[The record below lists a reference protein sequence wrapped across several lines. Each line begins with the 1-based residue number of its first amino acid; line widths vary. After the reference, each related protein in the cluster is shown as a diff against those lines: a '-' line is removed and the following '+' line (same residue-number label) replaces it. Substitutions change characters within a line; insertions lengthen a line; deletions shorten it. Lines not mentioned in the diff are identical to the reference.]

1 MPLARKDT
9 GQSVQV
15 SFTNFDQISGKERVA
30 LPKAYVVANNQ
41 EAFKSWLDKHG
52 IEYQVV
58 QEPQQQNVGI
68 LSASNL
74 SIASKGRLGIRRFTD
89 LDLVKEN
96 KLVSLQNG
104 DLVVPMNQPLGTL
117 VGLMLDPRSSSSIF
131 QEPAWQGYL
140 RQDPLLIYTID

>member
-1 MPLARKDT
+1 M
-9 GQSVQV
+9 
-15 SFTNFDQISGKERVA
+15 
-30 LPKAYVVANNQ
+30 
-41 EAFKSWLDKHG
+41 DKHG

-58 QEPQQQNVGI
+58 QELQQQNVGI

-74 SIASKGRLGIRRFTD
+74 SIASKGRLGICRFTD

-96 KLVSLQNG
+96 KQVSLQNG
-104 DLVVPMNQPLGTL
+104 DLVAPMNQPLGTL

-140 RQDPLLIYTID
+140 RQEPLPIYTID